1 MDLEK
6 LKYPIGRYQVDDKID
21 KAAID
26 KFIKEIELLPERL
39 ADAVRGLNLQQLKTP
54 YRQEGWTVQQVVHH
68 IADSHL
74 NAYIR
79 FKLALTESKPI
90 VKPYD
95 EKLWAQL
102 HDVEKLPINISLT
115 LLHALHLRWHET
127 MKYITDDQWNN
138 LTIFHPENKKTI
150 RLWTLLGS
158 YSWHGKHH
166 VAHITRLRE
175 KMEW

>member
-95 EKLWAQL
+95 EKLWAELPDAKLIDINVSLSFIDSLHKRWVILLKQL
-102 HDVEKLPINISLT
+102 KSKDFDKEFL
-115 LLHALHLRWHET
+115 
-127 MKYITDDQWNN
+127 
-138 LTIFHPENKKTI
+138 HPESGMKNLKE
-150 RLWTLLGS
+150 TLCL
-158 YSWHGKHH
+158 YAWHSNHH
-166 VAHITRLRE
+166 LAHITSLKQR
-175 KMEW
+175 MNW